1 VFALKPGEIA
11 PLVESEFGYHVVKLE
26 GTRGGDV
33 KPFEAVRAE
42 LADEVGKQQA
52 SKQWAEKAE
61 QFTNT
66 VYEQADSLQP
76 AIDKLKLDKRSATLL
91 RRPAASTP
99 GPLGSAKLL
108 DAVFGNDNVRNGRN
122 NTDAIEVGPNQL
134 AAVHVTKYVAARTL
148 PLAEVRERVRERVIA
163 TRAGELARKDG
174 EARLAQ
180 LKSGG
185 PQDLPEKVT
194 MSRQERQNLPPAAID
209 AVLRAN
215 TDKLPAAVGVDLGE
229 LGYLVAR
236 IDAVL
241 PRESAADEPSRQQY
255 SQAWS
260 AAETRAYLEAL
271 KRRYKA
277 EVRGVDAAGAAASE
291 PAR

>member
-1 VFALKPGEIA
+1 M
-11 PLVESEFGYHVVKLE
+11 
-26 GTRGGDV
+26 
-33 KPFEAVRAE
+33 RASI
-42 LADEVGKQQA
+42 ADEVSRQQA
-52 SKQWAEKAE
+52 SKKWAEAAE

-76 AIDKLKLDKRSATLL
+76 VIDKLKLDKRSATVL
-91 RRPAASTP
+91 RRPSAGATGAVASV
-99 GPLGSAKLL
+99 KLL

-134 AAVHVTKYVAARTL
+134 AAAHVTKYVTARTL
-148 PLAEVRERVRERVIA
+148 PLADVRDRVRERVIA

-180 LKSGG
+180 LKGGG

-194 MSRQERQNLPPAAID
+194 LSRQERQNLPPAAID

-215 TDKLPAAVGVDLGE
+215 IDKLPAALGVDLGE

-260 AAETRAYLEAL
+260 AAETRAYIEAL
-271 KRRYKA
+271 KRRYKT
-277 EVRGVDAAGAAASE
+277 EMRGVDAAGAVASE